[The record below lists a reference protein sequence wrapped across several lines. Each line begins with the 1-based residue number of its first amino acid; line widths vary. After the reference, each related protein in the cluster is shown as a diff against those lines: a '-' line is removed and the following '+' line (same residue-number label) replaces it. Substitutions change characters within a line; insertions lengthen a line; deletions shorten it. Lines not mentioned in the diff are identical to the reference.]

1 MTKII
6 ILVRILWTAGAQK
19 IAINEAKTLE
29 KMGHEVKLVFL
40 RRTSSARYLESEL
53 NGVNF
58 EIVADREYHP
68 SWIYS
73 KITGTFM
80 PDREGEGT
88 VDYDL
93 IKRFANSIKKNEFDY
108 IICHD
113 QWAGVAGL
121 RIKKRLGIP
130 YSVMIH
136 EHVNERYNIPILGL
150 YAKRTETNV
159 LKNANAIFGI
169 TDKVSN
175 SVRSVYN
182 LNSEP
187 NYPGMNCLKWIKYG
201 EKKDIL
207 LASATWDKDRDPR
220 MYLDIIERLPGYQL
234 YVAGRWRKIDELYEF
249 EKDVEKRELK
259 ERVMLTGELSEKE
272 LQDLYI
278 YSKFNLRFNLEPEWG
293 LGTSNVESISHLT
306 PIIVNSQL
314 GISNLV
320 LQHGGGKV
328 LEGID
333 VPNAISFINENENEI
348 NYSILQ
354 NQLKEI
360 TKKYT
365 WEKHC
370 KKLLIKIT

>member
-1 MTKII
+1 MAKII

-29 KMGHEVKLVFL
+29 KMGHDVKLVFL
-40 RRTSSARYLESEL
+40 RRTESAKYLESEL
-53 NGVNF
+53 KGVNF
-58 EIVADREYHP
+58 EIFSDKEYRP
-68 SWIYS
+68 NRFYS
-73 KITGTFM
+73 KVTGMFM

-93 IKRFANSIKKNEFDY
+93 IKRFANSFKAKDADY

-113 QWAGVAGL
+113 QWAGIAGL
-121 RIKKRLGIP
+121 RVKKIVGIP
-130 YSVMIH
+130 FSVMIH
-136 EHVNERYNIPILGL
+136 EHVNEKYDVPLLGW
-150 YAKRTETNV
+150 YAKKIETNV
-159 LKNANAIFGI
+159 LQSANTVFGI
-169 TDKVSN
+169 TEKVSN

-187 NYPGMNCLKWIKYG
+187 NYPGMDCLECVNYG

-234 YVAGRWRKIDELYEF
+234 YVAGRWRLNDEKSKF
-249 EKDVEKRELK
+249 EKVVQRRRLDD
-259 ERVMLTGELSEKE
+259 RVILTGELSEEE

-278 YSKFNLRFNLEPEWG
+278 YSKFNIRFDLKPEWG

-333 VPNAISFINENENEI
+333 VSNAISFINENENEI